1 MRKIA
6 IAALMLVACDAGGAP
21 GDDGCPDAELAG
33 GWFPVGE
40 QPGVYVVEI
49 AQGETHL
56 AAGFTIAAAE
66 PTPAL
71 ARDVRAFVEGAEL
84 TAARAG
90 LLLSG
95 SVEAAKLQLEKDAGR
110 VRLPLRTRIR
120 DLLVFSEHDLL
131 RDPPFSRLKSCSHR
145 GSARNAAKSGL
156 MLRTPNDAT
165 GGWAKTSSSR
175 PRCT

>member
-1 MRKIA
+1 MRQIA

-21 GDDGCPDAELAG
+21 GDDGACPDAELAG

-71 ARDVRAFVEGAEL
+71 ARDVRAFVAPDRWLRLTTTDGVRVQECRRGG
-84 TAARAG
+84 TAAG
-90 LLLSG
+90 GCDELG
-95 SVEAAKLQLEKDAGR
+95 
-110 VRLPLRTRIR
+110 
-120 DLLVFSEHDLL
+120 
-131 RDPPFSRLKSCSHR
+131 PP
-145 GSARNAAKSGL
+145 
-156 MLRTPNDAT
+156 T
-165 GGWAKTSSSR
+165 GGRLVGYRDGVQDVEMTLWTPAWPLEPPAAECPALFNGHVDPAR
-175 PRCT
+175 